1 MEDCKHSI
9 ESEALTVWMN
19 QNDEEICLKQCPLCK
34 TPILKTQ
41 RFMNQVKVIL
51 EDVSKI
57 KIIQYGELTIIRNQ
71 MKTMLDSL
79 KYLNKHFSFN
89 YIGCRFSN
97 SRRLWDTFCKPL
109 LGHMGNKRTKF
120 TLPANDIE
128 SLNFVIDLF
137 NTTSKFKNRI
147 KEINNLQRKQIIIN
161 HFDWILTV
169 AFTYAQQLSNQQKSD
184 ISIEMARGSRFI
196 RLFEIMS
203 DTKFQMAVNMQT
215 SDTYEIKKIV
225 DNMEVLLMSCNKY
238 TLSKDQEIQNLI
250 EEIQQKINGLP
261 LITNEEKQMIH
272 AAMSTN
278 FIGGIKAQGHW
289 CKCPNGH
296 IYCITEC
303 GGPMQQSICPDCKVP
318 IGGQSHRH
326 VSGITVASE
335 MDGAR
340 NLLFQQ

>member
-1 MEDCKHSI
+1 LEDCKHSI

-147 KEINNLQRKQIIIN
+147 KEINNLQKKQIIIN

>member
-9 ESEALTVWMN
+9 ESEALRIWMN

-57 KIIQYGELTIIRNQ
+57 KIIQYGELNIIRNQ

-79 KYLNKHFSFN
+79 NYLNKHFSLN
-89 YIGCRFSN
+89 YIGCRSSS
-97 SRRLWDTFCKPL
+97 SRRLWDKFCKPL
-109 LGHMGNKRTKF
+109 LGHMGNKRSKF

-137 NTTSKFKNRI
+137 NATSKFKNRI
-147 KEINNLQRKQIIIN
+147 KEINNIQRKQIIIN

-196 RLFEIMS
+196 SLFEIMS

-215 SDTYEIKKIV
+215 SDTYEIKRIV
-225 DNMEVLLMSCNKY
+225 DNMEVLLISCNKY

-303 GGPMQQSICPDCKVP
+303 GGPMQESICPNCKVP

>member
-1 MEDCKHSI
+1 
-9 ESEALTVWMN
+9 MN

-51 EDVSKI
+51 EDISKI
-57 KIIQYGELTIIRNQ
+57 KIIQYGELAIIRNQ
-71 MKTMLDSL
+71 MKTMFDSL
-79 KYLNKHFSFN
+79 KYLNKHFFLN
-89 YIGCRFSN
+89 YIGCSN
-97 SRRLWDTFCKPL
+97 QRLWDTFYKPL
-109 LGHMGNKRTKF
+109 LGLMGNKRSKF
-120 TLPANDIE
+120 TLPVNDIE

-137 NTTSKFKNRI
+137 NATSKFKNRI
-147 KEINNLQRKQIIIN
+147 KEINNVQKKQIIIY

-169 AFTYAQQLSNQQKSD
+169 AFTYAKQLSNQQKSD
-184 ISIEMARGSRFI
+184 ISIEMARGSRI
-196 RLFEIMS
+196 ISLFEIMS
-203 DTKFQMAVNMQT
+203 DTKFQMAVKMQT
-215 SDTYEIKKIV
+215 SDTNEIKKIV
-225 DNMEVLLMSCNKY
+225 NNMEVLLMSCKKY
-238 TLSKDQEIQNLI
+238 TLNKDQEIQSSI